1 MYLAVN
7 HGWISLD
14 NNNFKIGDFNY
25 EFEGY
30 LLNYDTKSPIGQ
42 DDVLQSDYI
51 FRIDKFFLQT
61 DQNIKLTNK
70 YIHLSNNCG
79 LGIECVKLDTGY
91 EPPHLS
97 YSVQWLFFAICLSIV
112 ILRKNNFI

>member
-1 MYLAVN
+1 M
-7 HGWISLD
+7 SL
-14 NNNFKIGDFNY
+14 NGQVALITGAGGLLGFEHAYALLEIGAY
-25 EFEGY
+25 VI
-30 LLNYDTKSPIGQ
+30 L
-42 DDVLQSDYI
+42 
-51 FRIDKFFLQT
+51 T

-79 LGIECVKLDTGY
+79 LGIECVELDTGY